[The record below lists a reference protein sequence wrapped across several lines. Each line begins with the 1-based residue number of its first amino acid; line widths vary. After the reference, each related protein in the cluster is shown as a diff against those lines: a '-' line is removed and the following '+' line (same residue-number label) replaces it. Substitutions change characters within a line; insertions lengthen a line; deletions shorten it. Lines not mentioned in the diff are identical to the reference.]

1 MNDAF
6 AATTPGPTLADQ
18 RLDRAGIAKPLVSVI
33 VTSFNY
39 APYVEDCLR
48 SVARQGYPHWEC
60 IVVDDCSTDQSP
72 ALIREFAA
80 SPEAGGRFT
89 LVAHEANGGQMEG
102 FKTGLSRARGVFVVL
117 LDADDVL
124 LEDFLETHVKAHL
137 GRKPV
142 AMTSTNQYQ
151 IDGAGQVVSGE
162 HLDHMSKGQFRYVR
176 KTTFQRGFW
185 IWATASSMM
194 FRADTLR
201 LILEDQPR
209 SFRICADY
217 YIAHFANL
225 IGYSLLIPTIH
236 GCYRRH
242 GENNFGSNPVLGA
255 INSVGCMSKHPPHAQ
270 FRQAIIDHM
279 LANKAR
285 FKPILG
291 RKDFVT
297 MLFRVGT
304 WAEIRAAAKLHPDVL
319 PGPEWK
325 LFARYVLFRLSRL
338 KRDKTPW
345 AAKLEALDPAEIL
358 PGE

>member
-1 MNDAF
+1 MPDASPV
-6 AATTPGPTLADQ
+6 AILPALTDK
-18 RLDRAGIAKPLVSVI
+18 RLDRAGIEKPLVTVI
-33 VTSFNY
+33 VTSYNY
-39 APYVEDCLR
+39 APYVLECLR
-48 SVARQGYPHWEC
+48 SVARQTWPHWEC
-60 IVVDDCSTDQSP
+60 VVVDDCSIDGSP
-72 ALIREFAA
+72 DIIRKFAE
-80 SPEAGGRFT
+80 SSEAAGRFRFVPHDT
-89 LVAHEANGGQMEG
+89 NGGQMEG
-102 FKTGLSRARGVFVVL
+102 FKTGLAHAKGVFTVL

-124 LEDFLETHVKAHL
+124 LEDFLEVHLRTHL

-142 AMTSTNQYQ
+142 AFTSSNQYQ
-151 IDGAGQVVSGE
+151 IDGQGRIVSGE
-162 HLDHMSKGQFRYVR
+162 HLDHHSKGSYRYVR

-194 FRADTLR
+194 FRTTTLR
-201 LILEDQPR
+201 LILENQPR
-209 SFRICADY
+209 TFRICADY

-255 INSVGCMSKHPPHAQ
+255 INSVGCMTKHPPHAE

-279 LANKAR
+279 LGNKDR

-304 WAEIRAAAKLHPDVL
+304 WEEIREAARKHPDVL

-325 LFARYVLFRLSRL
+325 LQIRYWLFRLSRL
-338 KRDKTPW
+338 KLDKTPW
-345 AAKLEALDPAEIL
+345 PDRLEALPPEEAS
-358 PGE
+358 PGA

>member
-1 MNDAF
+1 MPSTLEDA
-6 AATTPGPTLADQ
+6 
-18 RLDRAGIAKPLVSVI
+18 RLTRSYIRPPLVSVI

-39 APYVEDCLR
+39 APYVLDALR

-60 IVVDDCSTDQSP
+60 IVVDDCSTDESP
-72 ALIREFAA
+72 ALIRAFVD
-80 SPEAGGRFT
+80 SPEAGGRFS
-89 LVAHEANGGQMEG
+89 LVAHAENGGQMEG
-102 FKTGLSRARGVFVVL
+102 FKTGLSRAKGVFVVL
-117 LDADDVL
+117 LDADDLL

-151 IDGAGQVVSGE
+151 IDGAGQVISAE
-162 HLDHMSKGQFRYVR
+162 HLDHMSRGHFRYVR

-194 FRADTLR
+194 FRTDTLR
-201 LILEDQPR
+201 LVLENQPR
-209 SFRICADY
+209 TFRICADY
-217 YIAHFANL
+217 YVAHFANL

-255 INSVGCMSKHPPHAQ
+255 INSVGCMSKHPPHAE

-304 WAEIRAAAKLHPDVL
+304 WGEIRQAARLHPDVL

-325 LFARYVLFRLSRL
+325 LFGRYALFRLSRL
-338 KRDKTPW
+338 KRDKAPW
-345 AAKLEALDPAEIL
+345 ADKLEILDPHEVL
-358 PGE
+358 P